1 MTTIVSI
8 DAVVTPLA
16 EEGAV
21 TMDGLMR
28 TVRENQGDGAA
39 FQNAVAR
46 FQAAMGISAGGC
58 VADFESPEVV
68 AKSPEVDVQSPE
80 VVVQSTEVATLPRSG
95 VPAASE
101 GNAAAAASSAS
112 LNTLTEVTANRS
124 GEDTVSPPVAPVGDV
139 HLDSPASAP
148 RSPAVATLRKGGASA
163 APEQDAAVTAAPPDV
178 PLVIALDVPVGS
190 VVVQP
195 VAADVKT
202 AAVDAASVRTQV
214 LADAVEAVCDAILV
228 SPGILRGQG
237 EMMVRLKPEV
247 LSGTEIHIEA
257 KGSTLTVAFN
267 PATAD
272 VAEILSRNL
281 AQFEQHLAGRI
292 RNYQIA
298 AKIKGKEELKG

>member
-8 DAVVTPLA
+8 DAAVTPLA

-39 FQNAVAR
+39 FQDAVAR

-68 AKSPEVDVQSPE
+68 VQSP
-80 VVVQSTEVATLPRSG
+80 EVATLPRSG

-163 APEQDAAVTAAPPDV
+163 ASEQDAAVTAAPPDA

-190 VVVQP
+190 VAVQP

>member
-8 DAVVTPLA
+8 DAAVTPLA

-39 FQNAVAR
+39 FQDAVAR

-68 AKSPEVDVQSPE
+68 AKSPEVD
-80 VVVQSTEVATLPRSG
+80 VQSTEVATLPRSG

-163 APEQDAAVTAAPPDV
+163 ASEQDAAVTAAPPDA

-190 VVVQP
+190 VAVQP

>member
-8 DAVVTPLA
+8 DAAVTPLA

-39 FQNAVAR
+39 FQDAVAR

-68 AKSPEVDVQSPE
+68 AKSPEVD
-80 VVVQSTEVATLPRSG
+80 VQSTEVATLPRSG

-163 APEQDAAVTAAPPDV
+163 ASEQDAAVTAAPPDA

>member
-8 DAVVTPLA
+8 DAAVTPLA

-39 FQNAVAR
+39 FQDAVAR

-80 VVVQSTEVATLPRSG
+80 VATLP
-95 VPAASE
+95 
-101 GNAAAAASSAS
+101 
-112 LNTLTEVTANRS
+112 RS

-163 APEQDAAVTAAPPDV
+163 ASEQDAAVTAAPPDA

-190 VVVQP
+190 VAVQP